1 LVPCQGVV
9 VCVTCQGLVVG
20 VQLLGVVVSVP
31 LLGVVVGV
39 PWKGVVV
46 GVPWQGD
53 LVAFFVPL
61 VAIEISCV
69 YISGIGKRGYNE
81 FCRKNLPGMDDYQ
94 TRLYFL

>member
-1 LVPCQGVV
+1 
-9 VCVTCQGLVVG
+9 
-20 VQLLGVVVSVP
+20 LLGVVVSVP
-31 LLGVVVGV
+31 
-39 PWKGVVV
+39 WQGVVV
-46 GVPWQGD
+46 GVPWQG
-53 LVAFFVPL
+53 VVVGVPWQGVVVGVPWQAL